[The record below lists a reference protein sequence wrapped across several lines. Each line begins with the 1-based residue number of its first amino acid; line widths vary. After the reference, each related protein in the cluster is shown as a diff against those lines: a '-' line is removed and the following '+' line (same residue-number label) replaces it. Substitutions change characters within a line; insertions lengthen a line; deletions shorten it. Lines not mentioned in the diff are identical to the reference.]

1 MAEIKP
7 LQAELKIIDNASK
20 AFDAIKESIL
30 GASAALDG
38 LIKGLSSYQELRLKP
53 LELTA
58 KIETVALSSAVNAAS
73 ALQEAPPA
81 PAPAPIAIPTPV
93 APITTEP
100 LAIPTPPAHASEA
113 AIAPIDSVATSAI
126 NSVVASL
133 DVLQPKI
140 NGVVESVAN
149 LPNSFA
155 EGFDAINAVGESS
168 GSAFEKLGSAAKG
181 ALLSV
186 AHAATPAAKAIK
198 SGFSLAGNTLKTGL
212 VVTGSQAWSA
222 LKRIG
227 DVAKSAASI
236 AVGAFSRLR
245 NSLQSIKEKAA
256 GAGLSLKSI
265 GEAYWGVKGIVEGA
279 RAFSGIFKA
288 SDERA
293 RMLAR
298 LGNLSEKQRG
308 AGFAAKADGSGYSV
322 EEIDQYFLTK
332 ANELGVGK
340 ENFAAQSMT
349 FLTGTGDAFGSIG
362 EAARFNEL
370 LSKQFVSSGVSA
382 EQAAGAIEQIR
393 QGLSKGALQGED
405 LKSVLSSAPQIA
417 DLIAK
422 KLNEPVGQLRELASQ
437 GKITTEVLK
446 GAMFDNAEE
455 IEGAFSRMPV
465 TWESVVNRMKNSFL
479 EASAPILQKIG
490 EITSSDSFNE
500 IINTI
505 LRLAGVIM
513 GLVSSAMDFIAPL
526 GPAISWILNAIE
538 TSIDL
543 LGGVAAAIGAI
554 IVAQKL
560 MTATNPFLL
569 IVTLILSAI
578 VALRELW
585 NTDMDFQYSVKSRW
599 LMAKA
604 GFEMFILK
612 IQEMFYYVIG
622 NISVGIAGLAMKI
635 QDLVNS
641 LIDKINLLKGS
652 DIKHVSF
659 ADTAMAQ
666 GQKYLSESDS
676 LAEQRKNIEKS
687 MFLDLQYLEKEKQE
701 AIKSLE
707 AANAK
712 SESAKTLAFGDYG
725 TSPSKPLHTKGST
738 KIDKD
743 SIQLLKDIASV
754 ELVNRYTTIRPKV
767 RVNVGTINHEADA
780 DAFFE
785 RFAGEIENANATSL
799 SEVYA

>member
-38 LIKGLSSYQELRLKP
+38 LIKGITSYQELKLKP

-58 KIETVALSSAVNAAS
+58 TVHNAVNAAS
-73 ALQEAPPA
+73 TSQIAPPA
-81 PAPAPIAIPTPV
+81 LTPEPSAIPTP
-93 APITTEP
+93 ATATTE
-100 LAIPTPPAHASEA
+100 AIST
-113 AIAPIDSVATSAI
+113 
-126 NSVVASL
+126 SL
-133 DVLQPKI
+133 DVVQAKI
-140 NGVVESVAN
+140 NGVVTSVAS
-149 LPNSFA
+149 LPKSFA
-155 EGFDAINAVGESS
+155 EGFDAINS
-168 GSAFEKLGSAAKG
+168 GAQGSGTIFEKLGNVAKG

-186 AHAATPAAKAIK
+186 AHAAAPAAKAIK

-236 AVGAFSRLR
+236 AMGAFSRLR
-245 NSLQSIKEKAA
+245 NSLQSIKERAV

-308 AGFAAKADGSGYSV
+308 AGFAGKADGSGYSV
-322 EEIDQYFLTK
+322 EEIDKYFLGK
-332 ANELGVGK
+332 ANELGVSK
-340 ENFAAQSMT
+340 ENFASQSMT

-362 EAARFNEL
+362 EAARFSEL
-370 LSKQFVSSGVSA
+370 LSKQFAASGVSA

-405 LKSVLSSAPQIA
+405 LKSVLSHAPQIA
-417 DLIAK
+417 DLLAK
-422 KLNEPVGQLRELASQ
+422 KLGEPVGQIRELASQ
-437 GKITTEVLK
+437 GKITTDVLK
-446 GAMFDNAEE
+446 GALFDNAEE
-455 IEGAFSRMPV
+455 IEAAFGKMPI
-465 TWESVVNRMKNSFL
+465 TWEAATNRMKNNFL
-479 EASAPILQKIG
+479 DASAPILKMIG
-490 EITSSDSFNE
+490 EITSSESFNE
-500 IINTI
+500 IINTVM
-505 LRLAGVIM
+505 RLAGVIM
-513 GLVSSAMDFIAPL
+513 GVISTVMEALAPL
-526 GPAISWILNAIE
+526 GSVVSWILGALE

-543 LGGVAAAIGAI
+543 LGGVAAAIGAVI
-554 IVAQKL
+554 IAQKL

-585 NTDMDFQYSVKSRW
+585 NTDMDFQFSVRAGW
-599 LMAKA
+599 LKAKV

-612 IQEMFYYVIG
+612 VQELFYYVIG
-622 NISVGIAGLAMKI
+622 NISVGIASLAMSI

-641 LIDKINLLKGS
+641 MIDKINMLTGS
-652 DIKHVSF
+652 EIKRVAF
-659 ADTAMAQ
+659 ADQAMAQ
-666 GQKYLSESDS
+666 GQSYLERSDALSE
-676 LAEQRKNIEKS
+676 QRGNVEKS
-687 MFLDLQYLEKEKQE
+687 MFMDLQYLEKDKQQ

-707 AANAK
+707 EANRK
-712 SESAKTLAFGDYG
+712 VEETKTLAFGDYG